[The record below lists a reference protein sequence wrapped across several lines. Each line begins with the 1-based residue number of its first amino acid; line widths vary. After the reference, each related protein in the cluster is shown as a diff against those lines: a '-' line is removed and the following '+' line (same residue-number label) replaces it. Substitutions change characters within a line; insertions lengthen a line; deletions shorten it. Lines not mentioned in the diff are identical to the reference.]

1 MEEILNIENL
11 TKTYGEHEVLKG
23 INLKVNKGEVVSI
36 IGSSGS
42 GKSTLLRCINQLEEP
57 TSGKIVFEGQDLL
70 EKGVNIRKI
79 RTKMGMVFQAFNLYN
94 NMNVLN
100 NCIIGPMKILKMS
113 KEEATENAK
122 KYLEKVG
129 MEAYIDAMPAQLSGG
144 QKQRVAIARS
154 LCMNPDVMLFDEPTS
169 ALDPEMV
176 GEVLNIMI
184 ELAKSGLTMIVVTH
198 EMDFAKNVSSKVVFV
213 DKGVIAEMGTPEEI
227 FEHPKEERTKEFL
240 KRFRNI

>member
-227 FEHPKEERTKEFL
+227 FEHPKEERTKKFL